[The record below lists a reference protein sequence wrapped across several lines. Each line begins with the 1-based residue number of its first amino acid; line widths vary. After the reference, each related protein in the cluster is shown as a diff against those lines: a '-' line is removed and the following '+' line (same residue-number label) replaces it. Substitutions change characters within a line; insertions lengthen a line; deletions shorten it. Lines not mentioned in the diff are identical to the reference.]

1 MDNCLFC
8 KIIKGEIPSK
18 IAYRDDAVTAFWDIH
33 PQAPVHIL
41 IIPNQHIA
49 GAADLTAAHGEM
61 LAAMFT
67 AANKVAAEQGIAQSG
82 YRLVINQG
90 PDSGQAVFHLH
101 LHLMGGKQMAGLAGG

>member
-1 MDNCLFC
+1 MDCLFC
-8 KIIKGEIPSK
+8 KIIKNELPSK

-41 IIPNQHIA
+41 IVPNQHLT
-49 GAADLTAAHGEM
+49 GAADLTSAHGEM
-61 LAAMFT
+61 LVAMFT
-67 AANKVAAEQGIAQSG
+67 AANTIAAEQGIAQSG

-101 LHLMGGKQMAGLAGG
+101 LHLLGGKRMGSQ